1 MTFGLLLLGDGSVA
15 VVPQTKKGK
24 GKKREADAGMS
35 KAQSQLINDFGVEYA
50 KSGRAMCAGCEIK
63 IIKDEVRIKKIAHD
77 TEIGMKF
84 GGQSIWHH
92 VECFASLRSE
102 LGWFETGEKLPGFKS
117 LSKEDRENVKKHIP
131 YVN

>member
-1 MTFGLLLLGDGSVA
+1 M
-15 VVPQTKKGK
+15 PQTKKGK

-35 KAQSQLINDFGVEYA
+35 KAQAQLINDFGVEYA

-63 IIKDEVRIKKIAHD
+63 IIKDEVRIKKIVHD

-92 VECFASLRSE
+92 VECFGSY
-102 LGWFETGEKLPGFKS
+102 ETGVC
-117 LSKEDRENVKKHIP
+117 RRV
-131 YVN
+131 